1 MTVPAP
7 IPLDEF
13 ESAVQSLDRETFV
26 AFVASLWSETA
37 DDVAVDSPVVTV
49 RTEDARTTLLV
60 DPPASDS
67 DPLDIDAAD
76 GVDGVVTASDVPPD
90 LNVDV
95 VTAADLRQR
104 LLYALPAEDGEA
116 VCEQFL
122 DAPAR
127 STAYDREQLGAEAA
141 GGVGP
146 DGERSGGHESE
157 ALDDASGR
165 DAETAIS
172 DGRPAQGSRRS
183 ASTGVIGRGVSG
195 ETGPVPAGDTG
206 RPASGDSSGPAS
218 GSDTGRPASGDTGR
232 PPEENKTIQIRS
244 DLAVAVLLAAVV
256 LAGGAGAVGLA
267 DTPIDA
273 ASEALGAGGDA
284 TDAPSADA
292 AGVNDSD
299 TDSDASETDEQAS
312 TTDDPDPTDTA
323 STELAFKRDEAAR
336 NTGLAPNCERSYL
349 HVVQIQMNAL
359 KYNNETMN
367 DGIRTTRRFASPRNR
382 QAVSSVRRF
391 IEIFES
397 PSYAPMLSYDS
408 VRYTPLGA
416 DDDSAA
422 VRVATSENGSVTGRY
437 EFRLRKINTTQ
448 YSERGGCWM
457 TDAVSVT
464 ESE

>member
-49 RTEDARTTLLV
+49 RTEDAPTTLLV

-67 DPLDIDAAD
+67 DPIDIDAAD

-116 VCEQFL
+116 VCERFL

-183 ASTGVIGRGVSG
+183 ASAGVVGRGASG
-195 ETGPVPAGDTG
+195 ETGLVPAGGTHHS
-206 RPASGDSSGPAS
+206 ASGDGTDRS
-218 GSDTGRPASGDTGR
+218 ASGDTGR
-232 PPEENKTIQIRS
+232 QSEENDTVGS
-244 DLAVAVLLAAVV
+244 EVAVAVLLAVVV
-256 LAGGAGAVGLA
+256 LAGGVGAAGLA
-267 DTPIDA
+267 DAPIDA
-273 ASEALGAGGDA
+273 AGEALGAGGDA
-284 TDAPSADA
+284 ADASSADA
-292 AGVNDSD
+292 AAVNDTD

-359 KYNNETMN
+359 KYNNETIN

-416 DDDSAA
+416 DGDSAA

-457 TDAVSVT
+457 TDAVSVN

>member
-13 ESAVQSLDRETFV
+13 ESAVRSLDREAFV

-60 DPPASDS
+60 DSPASDS

-76 GVDGVVTASDVPPD
+76 GVDGVVTARDVTPD
-90 LNVDV
+90 LDIDV

-116 VCEQFL
+116 VCERFL

-183 ASTGVIGRGVSG
+183 ASTGVIGRGASG
-195 ETGPVPAGDTG
+195 ETGPAPAGGT
-206 RPASGDSSGPAS
+206 RHSASGDGTDRS
-218 GSDTGRPASGDTGR
+218 ASGDTGR
-232 PPEENKTIQIRS
+232 QSEENDTVGS
-244 DLAVAVLLAAVV
+244 EVAVAVLLAVVV
-256 LAGGAGAVGLA
+256 LAGGVGAAGLA
-267 DTPIDA
+267 DAPIDA
-273 ASEALGAGGDA
+273 AGEALGAGGDA
-284 TDAPSADA
+284 ADASSADA
-292 AGVNDSD
+292 AAVNDTD

-359 KYNNETMN
+359 KYNNETIN

-416 DDDSAA
+416 DGDSAA

-448 YSERGGCWM
+448 YSDRGGCWM

>member
-13 ESAVQSLDRETFV
+13 EAAVRSLDREAFV

-60 DPPASDS
+60 DPPGSDA
-67 DPLDIDAAD
+67 DPLDLDVAD
-76 GVDGVVTASDVPPD
+76 DVDGVVTARDVPPD
-90 LNVDV
+90 LDVDV

-104 LLYALPAEDGEA
+104 LLYALSAEDGEA
-116 VCEQFL
+116 ACERFL

-127 STAYDREQLGAEAA
+127 STSYDREPSGAEAT

-146 DGERSGGHESE
+146 DDERSGGHEPE
-157 ALDDASGR
+157 ALDDASGG

-172 DGRPAQGSRRS
+172 DGRPAQESRRATS
-183 ASTGVIGRGVSG
+183 VGVVGRGVSG
-195 ETGPVPAGDTG
+195 ETGPAPAGDSG
-206 RPASGDSSGPAS
+206 RPATGDSSGPAS
-218 GSDTGRPASGDTGR
+218 GGTGR
-232 PPEENKTIQIRS
+232 PPEENNTIQIRS
-244 DLAVAVLLAAVV
+244 GVAVAVLLAAVV

-267 DTPIDA
+267 DAPIDA
-273 ASEALGAGGDA
+273 ASEALGAGGDT

-299 TDSDASETDEQAS
+299 TDSNASETDEQSS
-312 TTDDPDPTDTA
+312 TTDDPTDTA

-416 DDDSAA
+416 DDDSAE
-422 VRVATSENGSVTGRY
+422 VRVTTSENGSVTGRY
-437 EFRLRKINTTQ
+437 EFRLRKITTTQ

-457 TDAVSVT
+457 TDAVSVN
-464 ESE
+464 ESA

>member
-13 ESAVQSLDRETFV
+13 ESAVRSLDREAFV

-60 DPPASDS
+60 DSPASDS

-76 GVDGVVTASDVPPD
+76 GVDGVVTARDVTPD
-90 LNVDV
+90 LNIDV

-116 VCEQFL
+116 VCERFL

-127 STAYDREQLGAEAA
+127 STAYDREPPGAEAA

-183 ASTGVIGRGVSG
+183 ASTGVVGRGASG
-195 ETGPVPAGDTG
+195 ETGPAPAGGT
-206 RPASGDSSGPAS
+206 RHSASGDGTDRS
-218 GSDTGRPASGDTGR
+218 ASGDTGR
-232 PPEENKTIQIRS
+232 QSEENDTVGS
-244 DLAVAVLLAAVV
+244 EVAVAVLLAAVV
-256 LAGGAGAVGLA
+256 LAGGVGAAGLA
-267 DTPIDA
+267 DAPIDA
-273 ASEALGAGGDA
+273 AGEALGAGGDA
-284 TDAPSADA
+284 ADASSADA
-292 AGVNDSD
+292 AAVNDTD

-359 KYNNETMN
+359 KYNNETIN

-448 YSERGGCWM
+448 YSDRGGCWM

>member
-1 MTVPAP
+1 VTVPAP

-13 ESAVQSLDRETFV
+13 EAAVRSLDRETFV

-37 DDVAVDSPVVTV
+37 DHVTVDSPVVTI
-49 RTEDARTTLLV
+49 RTEDARTALLV
-60 DPPASDS
+60 DPPESDS
-67 DPLDIDAAD
+67 DPLDVD
-76 GVDGVVTASDVPPD
+76 GVDGVVTARDVPPD
-90 LNVDV
+90 LDVDV

-116 VCEQFL
+116 ACERFL

-127 STAYDREQLGAEAA
+127 STSYDREQPGAEATDSVEPEA
-141 GGVGP
+141 
-146 DGERSGGHESE
+146 ERSGGHEPGT
-157 ALDDASGR
+157 LDDASGG

-183 ASTGVIGRGVSG
+183 ASAGAIGRGVSG
-195 ETGPVPAGDTG
+195 GTDPVSTGDTG
-206 RPASGDSSGPAS
+206 RPAS
-218 GSDTGRPASGDTGR
+218 SDTGRPASDDAGR
-232 PPEENKTIQIRS
+232 SPEENKTIQIRS
-244 DLAVAVLLAAVV
+244 EVAVAVLLAAVV

-299 TDSDASETDEQAS
+299 TDSDASETDGQSS
-312 TTDDPDPTDTA
+312 TTDDPEPSDTA

-416 DDDSAA
+416 DDDSAE
-422 VRVATSENGSVTGRY
+422 VRVTTNENGSVTGQY

>member
-13 ESAVQSLDRETFV
+13 ESAVRSLDREAFV

-60 DPPASDS
+60 DSPASDS

-76 GVDGVVTASDVPPD
+76 GVDGVVTARDVTPD
-90 LNVDV
+90 LNIDV

-116 VCEQFL
+116 VCERFL

-127 STAYDREQLGAEAA
+127 STAYDREPPGAEAA

-183 ASTGVIGRGVSG
+183 ASAGVVGRGASG
-195 ETGPVPAGDTG
+195 ETGPAPAGDT
-206 RPASGDSSGPAS
+206 RHSAS

-232 PPEENKTIQIRS
+232 QSEENNTIQIRS

-256 LAGGAGAVGLA
+256 LAGGVGAAGLA
-267 DTPIDA
+267 DAPIDA
-273 ASEALGAGGDA
+273 AGEALGAGGDA
-284 TDAPSADA
+284 ADASSADA
-292 AGVNDSD
+292 AAVNDTD

-359 KYNNETMN
+359 KYNNETIN

-448 YSERGGCWM
+448 YSDRGGCWM

>member
-13 ESAVQSLDRETFV
+13 KAAVRSLDRETFV

-60 DPPASDS
+60 DPPGSDS
-67 DPLDIDAAD
+67 DPLDIDAAG
-76 GVDGVVTASDVPPD
+76 GVDGVVTARDVPPD
-90 LNVDV
+90 LDVDV

-116 VCEQFL
+116 ACERFL

-127 STAYDREQLGAEAA
+127 STSYDREQPGAEATGSA
-141 GGVGP
+141 ESEA
-146 DGERSGGHESE
+146 ERSGGHEPE
-157 ALDDASGR
+157 ALDDASGG

-183 ASTGVIGRGVSG
+183 ASAGAIGRGVSG
-195 ETGPVPAGDTG
+195 ETGPIPAG
-206 RPASGDSSGPAS
+206 
-218 GSDTGRPASGDTGR
+218 DTGRPASGDTGR
-232 PPEENKTIQIRS
+232 PAAGDSSGPAPGGTGRPPEENNTIQIRS
-244 DLAVAVLLAAVV
+244 GVAVAVLLAAVV

-267 DTPIDA
+267 NTPIDA

-299 TDSDASETDEQAS
+299 TDSNASETDEQSS
-312 TTDDPDPTDTA
+312 TTDDPTDTA

>member
-13 ESAVQSLDRETFV
+13 EVAVRSLDCEAFA

-37 DDVAVDSPVVTV
+37 DDVTVDSPVVTI
-49 RTEDARTTLLV
+49 RTEDTRTVLLV
-60 DPPASDS
+60 DPPGSDS
-67 DPLDIDAAD
+67 DPLDVD
-76 GVDGVVTASDVPPD
+76 GVDVVVTARDVPPD
-90 LNVDV
+90 LDVDV

-195 ETGPVPAGDTG
+195 ETGPVPAGD
-206 RPASGDSSGPAS
+206 SSGPAS

-273 ASEALGAGGDA
+273 ASEALGAGSDA

-299 TDSDASETDEQAS
+299 TDSDASETDGQSS
-312 TTDDPDPTDTA
+312 TTDDPTDTA
-323 STELAFKRDEAAR
+323 STELAFKRDEGAR